1 MMPDPPFVPA
11 GVRPS
16 PLCPG
21 RRDVA
26 APASPEILLD
36 EENVPQEPAR
46 DQDRRR
52 SDQQPAVSLHRLL
65 LPPVSAG
72 SWRCLGA
79 DGPRRSAG
87 QKPGERPAS
96 AARSVSDSPAQARAA
111 RAAVS
116 TATRI
121 DAVPELRMRVV
132 LRSRDEERVDSARSE
147 EVPAYTC
154 AAERRTR
161 NGEPAGQSFP
171 DLPRVAD
178 VALSL
183 PLSAVRFA
191 GSA

>member
-52 SDQQPAVSLHRLL
+52 SDQQPVVSLHRLL
-65 LPPVSAG
+65 LPPVSVC

-79 DGPRRSAG
+79 DGQRRGASTHSSTQNPVLCDSISG
-87 QKPGERPAS
+87 QGHVRVATTGLPAAIAS
-96 AARSVSDSPAQARAA
+96 AALMPKLSEFEHITSA
-111 RAAVS
+111 
-116 TATRI
+116 
-121 DAVPELRMRVV
+121 DAI
-132 LRSRDEERVDSARSE
+132 S
-147 EVPAYTC
+147 
-154 AAERRTR
+154 
-161 NGEPAGQSFP
+161 NH
-171 DLPRVAD
+171 
-178 VALSL
+178 
-183 PLSAVRFA
+183 SAVA
-191 GSA
+191 GPV

>member
-52 SDQQPAVSLHRLL
+52 SDQQPVVSLHRLL
-65 LPPVSAG
+65 LPPVSAC

-79 DGPRRSAG
+79 DGQRRG
-87 QKPGERPAS
+87 AS
-96 AARSVSDSPAQARAA
+96 THSSTRYASPL
-111 RAAVS
+111 
-116 TATRI
+116 T
-121 DAVPELRMRVV
+121 
-132 LRSRDEERVDSARSE
+132 SRETTRSE
-147 EVPAYTC
+147 GPVPPVTVVVRACTPSTFC
-154 AAERRTR
+154 VVVQAPGRQSLARKSTR
-161 NGEPAGQSFP
+161 LNS
-171 DLPRVAD
+171 
-178 VALSL
+178 SH
-183 PLSAVRFA
+183 
-191 GSA
+191 